1 MYFQIL
7 KTVKK
12 FFNLSLSLLKVVY
25 EKIYGNTL
33 STTKKIEIG
42 KFWHLIFF
50 CPWLVFQGKKLVEK
64 IQFFYWM
71 IDICHEE
78 KIKKK

>member
-1 MYFQIL
+1 MFFRNHNLFSYMIKLHLLLFVPNPLRNGLVCLLKFFIARMYFQIL

-42 KFWHLIFF
+42 KF
-50 CPWLVFQGKKLVEK
+50 
-64 IQFFYWM
+64 
-71 IDICHEE
+71 
-78 KIKKK
+78 